1 MRGYLHHGLL
11 TIKEEVG
18 PVPPVPPDPNPLNLP
33 SHTIRVKFRHGFT
46 PANDRTHSFD
56 SITLVDSTENV
67 YDLTK
72 NSNDWHGLLTGG
84 QSGSIFDE
92 NSVLEVLGA
101 NSSEVTNMYDM
112 YSTQESLTSVAYS
125 DTSSVTNMENMFL
138 ECYGL
143 LSLPEFDTSNVV
155 YFANFAS
162 GCSLIQSI
170 PAYNLNK
177 VLDMSNA
184 FAYCEAVTEIPDF
197 DCDDIGA
204 GTDELVV
211 AYAFQGCRNVE
222 TGITRMYN
230 KLKDKDYWDS
240 YNYACVFLDCGV
252 DTESGRA
259 ELAGIPN
266 WWKYDY

>member
-1 MRGYLHHGLL
+1 M
-11 TIKEEVG
+11 
-18 PVPPVPPDPNPLNLP
+18 NLP
-33 SHTIRVKFRHGFT
+33 SHTIRAKFRQGFT
-46 PANDRTHSFD
+46 PANDRSHSFD

-84 QSGSIFDE
+84 LSGSIFDE
-92 NSVLEVLGA
+92 NSLLEVLGA

-112 YSTQESLTSVAYS
+112 YSSQEALTSVAYS
-125 DTSSVTNMENMFL
+125 DTSSVTDMSNMFL
-138 ECYGL
+138 YCYGL
-143 LSLPEFDTSNVV
+143 LSLQAFDTSNVV
-155 YFANFAS
+155 NFANFAE
-162 GCSLIQSI
+162 GCILIQSI
-170 PAYNLNK
+170 PEYNLNS

-184 FAYCEAVTEIPDF
+184 FTGCVAITEIPDF
-197 DCDDIGA
+197 DCDNIGA

-211 AYAFQGCRNVE
+211 AYAFNGCRNVE

-259 ELAGIPN
+259 ELAEIPN
-266 WWKYDY
+266 WWKHDY